1 METLSARGAGLA
13 LAGTVGIFEP
23 IWGSGSPA
31 DEIEELQ
38 ATVGEGPGCDV
49 LSLRQPVFA
58 PDLGSRRSVSK
69 WPVFAPAA
77 ARYGTNAMFSFPVGV
92 GAAQVGVLN
101 VYRATT
107 GELSARELN
116 DAYALADLALL
127 LVLDHR
133 GGISVGSGI
142 GGDGDAVLR
151 NVEVHQAAGMVS
163 VQLGIPVVDALL
175 RLRAHAFADN
185 VRLTDLARAVVQ
197 RKLRFGRNGEHI
209 SESDPESDQ

>member
-1 METLSARGAGLA
+1 M
-13 LAGTVGIFEP
+13 
-23 IWGSGSPA
+23 
-31 DEIEELQ
+31 
-38 ATVGEGPGCDV
+38 
-49 LSLRQPVFA
+49 
-58 PDLGSRRSVSK
+58 
-69 WPVFAPAA
+69 FAPAA
-77 ARYGTNAMFSFPVGV
+77 AQHGTSAMFSFPVGV

-107 GELSARELN
+107 GELTAGELN

-133 GGISVGSGI
+133 GGITVGSGV
-142 GGDGDAVLR
+142 GGADNDAVLR

-163 VQLGIPVVDALL
+163 VQLGIPVVEALL

-197 RKLRFGRNGEHI
+197 RKLRFASNDEHI
-209 SESDPESDQ
+209 SEPEPESDQ